1 VPDSF
6 VEFPLERAHH
16 LARWQELV
24 DDPELARWPSRVE
37 TDRLGRMIVSLIP
50 ALSHSF
56 RQGDIFRALCDL
68 LPGEA
73 LFACPLVTLDG
84 VKVIDVVWIGPEYA
98 ARLESAK
105 IQWLWRARSGNLR
118 RSALTVQ
125 LQARNGREARPLL

>member
-1 VPDSF
+1 VAEQSRDGQVGADDRELDSG
-6 VEFPLERAHH
+6 V
-16 LARWQELV
+16 
-24 DDPELARWPSRVE
+24 
-37 TDRLGRMIVSLIP
+37 IP
-50 ALSHSF
+50 QF

>member
-1 VPDSF
+1 MPDSF

-24 DDPELARWPSRVE
+24 NDPELARWPGRVE
-37 TDRLGRMIVSLIP
+37 TDRLGRIIVSSIS

-98 ARLESAK
+98 AR
-105 IQWLWRARSGNLR
+105 RHDRVR
-118 RSALTVQ
+118 RSTISAIRPPI
-125 LQARNGREARPLL
+125 AR